1 MVRPRRLRFF
11 WFADNLFSTTV
22 WRNGAFRFPL
32 MTGLVSLLLAGSSV
46 AANALVLRSGNGQA
60 VHAIVIGI
68 DAYQNVRPL
77 KGAAA
82 DARDIEGALRKMGV
96 TDIVPL
102 IDGEANRTNVLNA
115 VNGMA
120 QKISPGDLVVLSI
133 AGHGAQEPEKVKG
146 SQPDG
151 MDDIFLLAGFSL
163 TPAGSQQ
170 RIIGREF
177 NYFIKQFEARGARV
191 LFVAD
196 TCHGGGL
203 TRSVDPRDSEL
214 SFRQVPH
221 YVLTVD
227 ELKPVGIAADARL
240 TALDFEHTAFLA
252 AVDRKTKS
260 PEVRIPGI
268 DGYRGA
274 LSYAFARA
282 VEGGSDLNHDGE
294 TTLQELFTNVKGVVY
309 QLSDQRQ
316 NPVMVA
322 SPDQKLESEIAFRT
336 GAAAGSRVAKTSR
349 LQVSAVE
356 ADAEPTSKQVIRVA
370 ALDPK
375 GNPLAG
381 LEPRET
387 PIRIIPSISDAD
399 LIWDPKTR
407 DSLANGDVIAYQVE
421 KSDLPSVVDRTA
433 AVMGV
438 KRLAAKSP
446 QIIAVGPD
454 DKVHHDG
461 KKVVVDILGLAGRA
475 LVLFNLASDGTVQML
490 YPVGNDA
497 PFPGG
502 ASYRLP
508 VVVRAPFGADQV
520 VAVTSEQRMLAL
532 EQAIQQ
538 LNGRRSPLQAVR
550 GIERYSPPEARI
562 GTVGLFTA
570 P

>member
-1 MVRPRRLRFF
+1 MVRASRHRLF
-11 WFADNLFSTTV
+11 WFSRNLFSAMV
-22 WRNGAFRFPL
+22 CRKRARRFPL
-32 MTGLVSLLLAGSSV
+32 MTGLMLLVLAGSGV

-82 DARDIEGALRKMGV
+82 DARDIQGALSRMGV
-96 TDIVPL
+96 ADIVPL
-102 IDGEANRTNVLNA
+102 IDGEANRTNLLNA
-115 VNGMA
+115 VDAMA
-120 QKISPGDLVVLSI
+120 QRISPGDLVVLSV

-170 RIIGREF
+170 RIMGREF
-177 NYFIKQFEARGARV
+177 NYFIKQFEAKGARV

-227 ELKPVGIAADARL
+227 ELMPVGTAADALL
-240 TALDFEHTAFLA
+240 TALDFKHTVFLA

-282 VEGGSDLNHDGE
+282 LEGGSDLNHDGE

-316 NPVMVA
+316 NPVTVA

-336 GAAAGSRVAKTSR
+336 DAAAGPLVAKTSR
-349 LQVSAVE
+349 LQISAVD
-356 ADAEPTSKQVIRVA
+356 ADAEPTSKQIIRVA
-370 ALDPK
+370 SLDPK
-375 GNPLAG
+375 SNPLAG

-387 PIRIIPSISDAD
+387 PIRIVPSISDAD

-407 DSLANGDVIAYQVE
+407 DALANGDVVAYQVD
-421 KSDLPSVVDRTA
+421 KGDLPSVVDRAA

-438 KRLAAKSP
+438 KRFAAKSP

-454 DKVHHDG
+454 DKLHHDG
-461 KKVVVDILGLAGRA
+461 KKVVVDILGVAGRA

-490 YPVGNDA
+490 YPVRNDA
-497 PFPGG
+497 PFLGG
-502 ASYRLP
+502 PSYRLP
-508 VVVRAPFGADQV
+508 VVVRAPYGADQV

-532 EQAIQQ
+532 EQAIEQ
-538 LNGRRSPLQAVR
+538 LNGRRTPLQAMR
-550 GIERYSPPEARI
+550 MIERYSPPGARI
-562 GTVGLFTA
+562 GTVGLFSA